1 MVKYIED
8 QIKIIDDKI
17 LPILKLTGIDDYKTK
32 IFANKIT
39 KDMVKET
46 NKILDDIK
54 KVFPVKDFNLHKTD
68 GVIRDENH
76 LFNFLKTCFT
86 IAVIPFELKND
97 HKYGKY
103 LRLIS
108 QNNFLTEHVYR
119 KQMSEIRGKTIKS
132 QWLPSTIEL
141 DVKVLDENVPSISI
155 VTNDGKKLV
164 GKEAGEYMEKY
175 FKNDYN
181 YCKNNTGKPD
191 INIMLNGNDNNEK
204 QITKEINKSNSNE
217 FKLIDLPN
225 LDVHSKK
232 TITYINNDNINDYI
246 KSKDTIKIKFGLC
259 DTDML
264 NIESR
269 LIIDFD
275 ISTIGMHRYNYTDL
289 FFNIIPPLNIDIYKY
304 IDGKISFD
312 IGGDK
317 IFRFNKINK
326 DMNLLKDISIIL
338 GETLVW
344 SNISINIEIYSTT
357 PLLID
362 LLKLSHFELTF
373 ETVKLNIPTTSN
385 DFFEI
390 KYGNFNNSLRFTS
403 GMAGLALIYDLE
415 CENIHKQSLY
425 KSICVNDKNTL
436 LKIYFKNFNDYMS
449 IYIGFNNDII
459 KNKKLHI
466 DNISY
471 NINKCDEK
479 TYINSLIS
487 ENIDKTLWY
496 SQTKTNNI
504 TFTLWS
510 IKNKFNEKYKN
521 ENNCKYEITG
531 IIVDI
536 SSDDINLLKTLVPS
550 DFTVEII

>member
-8 QIKIIDDKI
+8 QIKILDDKI

-39 KDMVKET
+39 KDMVKEI

-86 IAVIPFELKND
+86 IAVIPFQLKND

-119 KQMSEIRGKTIKS
+119 KQMSEIREKTIKS
-132 QWLPSTIEL
+132 QWLPTTIEL
-141 DVKVLDENVPSISI
+141 DEKVLDENVPSISVI
-155 VTNDGKKLV
+155 TNDGKKLV
-164 GKEAGEYMEKY
+164 GKEAGEYMKKY
-175 FKNDYN
+175 LKNDYD
-181 YCKNNTGKPD
+181 YYKNNTGKPD
-191 INIMLNGNDNNEK
+191 INIILDGNSNNK
-204 QITKEINKSNSNE
+204 NQITKEIDKSNSKE
-217 FKLIDLPN
+217 DKFIDLPN
-225 LDVHSKK
+225 FDFFSKYNVR
-232 TITYINNDNINDYI
+232 YISNDNINDYI
-246 KSKDTIKIKFGLC
+246 KSKDTIKTKIGLC
-259 DTDML
+259 DTNML

-269 LIIDFD
+269 LIIDLD
-275 ISTIGMHRYNYTDL
+275 ISTIGMNKYNYTDL
-289 FFNIIPPLNIDIYKY
+289 FFNIIPPINIDIYKY

-312 IGGDK
+312 IGGTK
-317 IFRFNKINK
+317 IFTFNKINK

-338 GETLVW
+338 GETLVY
-344 SNISINIEIYSTT
+344 SNIRINIELYSTT

-373 ETVKLNIPTTSN
+373 ETVKLNIPTTS
-385 DFFEI
+385 DKSFEV
-390 KYGNFNNSLRFTS
+390 KYGNFNSLRFIS
-403 GMAGLALIYDLE
+403 GMVGLAISFNQEY
-415 CENIHKQSLY
+415 ENTYKQILY
-425 KSICVNDKNTL
+425 KSIYMNDKNAL
-436 LKIYFKNFNDYMS
+436 LRIFLKEFNNYSS
-449 IYIGFNNDII
+449 IFIGFNNDII

-471 NINKCDEK
+471 NINKYDEK
-479 TYINSLIS
+479 TYINSLIT
-487 ENIDKTLWY
+487 EDIDKTLWH
-496 SQTKTNNI
+496 SQIKTNKIN
-504 TFTLWS
+504 FTLWS

-521 ENNCKYEITG
+521 GNNCKYEITG
-531 IIVDI
+531 IVVNI
-536 SSDDINLLKTLVPS
+536 SSDDINLLKSLVPS